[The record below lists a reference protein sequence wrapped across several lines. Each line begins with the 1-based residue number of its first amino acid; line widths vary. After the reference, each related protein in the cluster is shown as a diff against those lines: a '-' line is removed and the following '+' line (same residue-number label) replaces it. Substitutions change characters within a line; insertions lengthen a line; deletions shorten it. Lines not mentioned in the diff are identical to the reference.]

1 MIDADLIFNQWNA
14 GLFLKVFPELADDSD
29 PIGKLIETR

>member
-14 GLFLKVFPELADDSD
+14 GLFLEVFPTLAED
-29 PIGKLIETR
+29 PDPVGKLIETC